1 MNFSEAV
8 KSVLIDNYS
17 SFKGRAPRAEFWYF
31 FLFTIL
37 LAIFFGGFFL
47 LFVLSAG
54 EGFDPEYVN
63 ELMNPDRCENE
74 LKQAECQ
81 QEAYRDLQ
89 IHFLEHTNAKDYFFF
104 SLIVSCALFLPSF
117 SVVVRRLQDLN
128 RSFYFAA
135 PYLIYAAFN
144 LYVGYLFAVDPFKFL
159 FETSEEPQMKL
170 LTNISIITV
179 IIYYLWFLQPG
190 QYDENRFGP
199 NKLEKQFD
207 DTY

>member
-1 MNFSEAV
+1 
-8 KSVLIDNYS
+8 
-17 SFKGRAPRAEFWYF
+17 
-31 FLFTIL
+31 
-37 LAIFFGGFFL
+37 
-47 LFVLSAG
+47 
-54 EGFDPEYVN
+54 
-63 ELMNPDRCENE
+63 MNPDRCENE

-89 IHFLEHTNAKDYFFF
+89 IHFLEHTNAKDYLFF

-135 PYLIYAAFN
+135 PYLIYAAIN
-144 LYVGYLFAVDPFKFL
+144 LYVSYLFAEDPSKFL

>member
-31 FLFTIL
+31 FLFTL
-37 LAIFFGGFFL
+37 LFGVFLLVIFL
-47 LFVLSAG
+47 LFAFSAG
-54 EGFDPEYVN
+54 EGYDQEYVN
-63 ELMNPDRCENE
+63 ELTSPDRCANVFNPATCME
-74 LKQAECQ
+74 
-81 QEAYRDLQ
+81 EANRDLL
-89 IHFLEHTNAKDYFFF
+89 IHTFEHTNVKDYLFYSF
-104 SLIVSCALFLPSF
+104 IASCALFLPSF

-128 RSFYFAA
+128 RSFYFAG